1 MTPISSSS
9 TPSTSSTV
17 STPLTDHRSASLGAV
32 LRFEWVK
39 LRGRRITWVPFLMIA
54 IVIGLIVTVFHHF
67 QFSYAKKIFS
77 TFGLVFQHK
86 EQFVNGYYMS
96 AHAMNPIFQILM
108 PIFIS
113 VASGLMIAGEAE
125 HGTLRACLVRP
136 VSRGRLLGA
145 KFITLA
151 GYALVLSFFAI
162 VLLLGLGFLNFGTG
176 NLYSLN
182 ILFNNGQEG
191 ASTVPAAEVPLR
203 FVTAWLLA
211 TAGQMILAALA
222 LLISSLVESAAMAYV
237 ITLSIYFAFLAL
249 RSFPFL
255 EWLYPYLFVTHMLR
269 WQQCFGSYVRTGDI
283 YVSLIHLAGYLIA
296 LLAAA
301 VLLFEQRDVK
311 S

>member
-1 MTPISSSS
+1 MENAECEMNGPKNHG
-9 TPSTSSTV
+9 PSAV
-17 STPLTDHRSASLGAV
+17 NGRRAASLGSV

-39 LRGRRITWVPFLMIA
+39 LRGRRITWVPFLMIT
-54 IVIGLIVTVFHHF
+54 IVVALIVTVFHHVHF
-67 QFSYAKKIFS
+67 NYAKKIFA
-77 TFGLVFQHK
+77 TFQLMFQRK

-113 VASGLMIAGEAE
+113 VASGLMVAGEAE

-136 VSRGRLLGA
+136 VGRGRLLAG
-145 KFITLA
+145 KFIVLA
-151 GYALVLSFFAI
+151 GYALALSLFAI
-162 VLLLGLGFLNFGTG
+162 VLLLGLGMLNFGTG

-203 FVTAWLLA
+203 FMLAWLLA
-211 TAGQMILAALA
+211 TAGLLVLSALA

-249 RSFPFL
+249 RAFPFL

-269 WQQCFGSYVRTGDI
+269 WQQCFSSYVKTGEI
-283 YVSLIHLAGYLIA
+283 YVSLLHLAGYLIA

-301 VLLFEQRDVK
+301 VLLFEQRDIK

>member
-1 MTPISSSS
+1 MNGLFDSICVHLR
-9 TPSTSSTV
+9 PSAANG
-17 STPLTDHRSASLGAV
+17 HRSASLGSV

-39 LRGRRITWVPFLMIA
+39 LRGRRITWVPFLMTA
-54 IVIGLIVTVFHHF
+54 IIVLLIVTVFHHL
-67 QFSYAKKIFS
+67 QFSYARKIFS
-77 TFGLVFQHK
+77 SFQLVFQSK

-113 VASGLMIAGEAE
+113 VASGLMVAGEAE

-136 VSRGRLLGA
+136 VSRGRLLLG
-145 KFITLA
+145 KFIILA
-151 GYALVLSFFAI
+151 GYALALSLFAI
-162 VLLLGLGFLNFGTG
+162 LLLLSTGVLNFGTG

-191 ASTVPAAEVPLR
+191 ASTVPAADVPLR
-203 FVTAWLLA
+203 FMLAWLLA
-211 TAGQMILAALA
+211 TAGLMVLSALA

-237 ITLSIYFAFLAL
+237 ITLSVYFSFLAL

-269 WQQCFGSYVRTGDI
+269 WQQCISSYVKTDEI
-283 YVSLIHLAGYLIA
+283 YVSLVHLAGYLIA
-296 LLAAA
+296 FLTAA